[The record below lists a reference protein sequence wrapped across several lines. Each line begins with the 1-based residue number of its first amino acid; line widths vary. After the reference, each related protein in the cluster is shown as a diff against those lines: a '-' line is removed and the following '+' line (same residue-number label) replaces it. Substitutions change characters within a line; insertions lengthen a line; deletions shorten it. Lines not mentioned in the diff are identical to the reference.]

1 MLEPT
6 LKSQLQSYLERV
18 TQPFDIVAS
27 LDDGAKSAELWELL
41 QEIAGLTDKIS
52 LRSDGTDRKSV
63 V

>member
-6 LKSQLQSYLERV
+6 LKSQLQTYLERV

-41 QEIAGLTDKIS
+41 TEIASLTDKIT
-52 LRSDGTDRKSV
+52 LRSDGTDTRV
-63 V
+63 P